1 MPRKAVFSPL
11 LLKVPG
17 MVGAH
22 RDRAGSQTQPAPA
35 VDWKLAKEPSPI
47 YRAQAEI
54 LISTFPLPGSV

>member
-22 RDRAGSQTQPAPA
+22 RDRAGSQTQPAPV
-35 VDWKLAKEPSPI
+35 VDWKPAKEPSLI